1 MPKKI
6 RINKQL
12 TAGRPASPINKA
24 AMPEKSTYGSLPK
37 KIVGSHMGYMQT
49 GGSETPPVAK
59 GPAIAR
65 PPKGPPRGKVAPSF
79 KV

>member
-12 TAGRPASPINKA
+12 TAGRPRTALDKSEPS
-24 AMPEKSTYGSLPK
+24 EKYGSLPK

-49 GGSETPPVAK
+49 GDAPTAPIVK
-59 GPAIAR
+59 GPALGKAPKQPKR
-65 PPKGPPRGKVAPSF
+65 PSKAPPF
-79 KV
+79 